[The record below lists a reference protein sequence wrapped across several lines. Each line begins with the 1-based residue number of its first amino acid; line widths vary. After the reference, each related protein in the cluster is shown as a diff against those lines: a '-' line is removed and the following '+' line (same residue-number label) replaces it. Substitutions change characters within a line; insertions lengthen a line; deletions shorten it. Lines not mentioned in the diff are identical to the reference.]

1 MGVQYCSD
9 PDVDTCNGPDCDW
22 SGSWSS
28 QSGPAGVSDM
38 SEAVSS
44 DGIDPSVDW
53 SSGTSVMRVLW
64 RMTAGAASS
73 TLAMEKIRRIRAK
86 VLS

>member
-9 PDVDTCNGPDCDW
+9 PGVDTCNDPDCDW
-22 SGSWSS
+22 GGSWST
-28 QSGPAGVSDM
+28 QSGPAGVPDT

-53 SSGTSVMRVLW
+53 SSGTSVMRVLC
-64 RMTAGAASS
+64 RMNAGAAST

-86 VLS
+86 ILS